1 MSSAVP
7 LTSSQRDESG
17 FGSPETRPAMR
28 NGLVR
33 NGELCQVLADH
44 IGLDLHVD
52 ELLAIVDPDHA
63 ANHLRHNHHVA
74 KVSFHRYRLLAVG
87 GLLLG
92 LPELLQQSNRLAL
105 DAPRELAAL
114 PGLEMLHELL
124 VTQIE
129 QLVQVHPTVGVLAEG
144 PLLLVCL

>member
-52 ELLAIVDPDHA
+52 ELLAVVDPDHA
-63 ANHLRHNHHVA
+63 ANHLRHDHHVA
-74 KVSFHRYRLLAVG
+74 EMSLHGYRLLAVG

-92 LPELLQQSNRLAL
+92 LPELLQQGDRLAL
-105 DAPRELAAL
+105 DAPRELATL
-114 PGLEMLHELL
+114 PGLQVLHQLL
-124 VTQIE
+124 VA
-129 QLVQVHPTVGVLAEG
+129 QVE
-144 PLLLVCL
+144 